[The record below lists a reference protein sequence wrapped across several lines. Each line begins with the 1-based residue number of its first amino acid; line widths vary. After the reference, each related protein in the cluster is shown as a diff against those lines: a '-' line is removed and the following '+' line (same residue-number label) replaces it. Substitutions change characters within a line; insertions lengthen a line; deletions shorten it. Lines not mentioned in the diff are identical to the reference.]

1 MKFTQWTIQYKNKK
15 GETVGTVTHS
25 KKTAI
30 CEYIAQLQNG
40 YKNGISELKILKN
53 ETDYTETLNKFL
65 QD

>member
-1 MKFTQWTIQYKNKK
+1 MNFTQWTIQYKERNGK
-15 GETVGTVTHS
+15 TVGTITHS

-30 CEYIAQLQNG
+30 CEYIEQLQNG

-53 ETDYTETLNKFL
+53 ETDYTATLNKFL